1 MTRRA
6 AWKPGPDA
14 LRPELGEVHAYRVPE
29 EPIAVRLDANES
41 PFPLPAEA
49 RALIAERIAAADLHR
64 YPEIGATALR
74 DALCRRFGARPDEL
88 VLGVGSDEAIV
99 FLASALSRPRR
110 GHARAAVVVPSPTFS
125 MYAAS
130 CRLAGLDVI
139 AVPFAA
145 DFALDVPAMLAAIAA
160 SAASLVFV
168 ATPNNPTGN
177 AQSDAALEALARG
190 APETLVVIDEAYGAY
205 RGSDHRGWLDRFDN
219 VALLGT
225 LSKIGMAALRVGWVR
240 CRPEL
245 AAELEKVRLPYNL
258 ALPSQLIA
266 TTLLTELE
274 SVIDGHI
281 AAIVAERAR
290 LLSLL
295 GPLGVSP
302 HRTDAN
308 FVLVECGDDG
318 RAAMLYR
325 GLLDRGIR
333 VRAFAGKPELASKLR
348 ITVGTADENDQL
360 LAALA
365 TL

>member
-1 MTRRA
+1 MSWR
-6 AWKPGPDA
+6 PGPDA
-14 LRPELGEVHAYRVPE
+14 LRVELGEVHAYRVPE

-41 PFPLPAEA
+41 PFPLPPEA
-49 RALIAERIAAADLHR
+49 RALLAERIGSADLHR
-64 YPEIGATALR
+64 YPEIAATELR
-74 DALCRRFGARPDEL
+74 AALCRRFGARPDEL

-99 FLASALSRPRR
+99 FLASALSRPRA
-110 GHARAAVVVPSPTFS
+110 GHARGAVVVPAPTFS

-130 CRLAGLDVI
+130 CRLAGLDV
-139 AVPFAA
+139 VPVPYA
-145 DFALDVPAMLAAIAA
+145 DGFALDVPAMLAAIAESGA
-160 SAASLVFV
+160 RLAFI

-177 AQSDAALEALARG
+177 AQSDATLEALVRG
-190 APETLVVIDEAYGAY
+190 APDTLIVIDEAYAAY
-205 RGSDHRGWLDRFDN
+205 RGKDHRSWLDRFDN

-225 LSKIGMAALRVGWVR
+225 LSKIGMAALRVGWAR

-258 ALPSQLIA
+258 ALPSQVLA
-266 TTLLTELE
+266 ATLLGELE
-274 SVIDGHI
+274 PVIDGHI
-281 AAIVAERAR
+281 ARVVEERAR
-290 LLSLL
+290 VLPLL

-302 HRTDAN
+302 HATDAN
-308 FVLVECGDDG
+308 FALVECGDDE

-333 VRAFAGKPELASKLR
+333 VRAFAGKPVLSSKLR
-348 ITVGTADENDQL
+348 ITIGTPDENDQL